1 MYRKRLE
8 STNYTY
14 SFSGSLAYDG
24 LWSLAF
30 ALNKTN
36 TMLQSMTREE
46 VLNVTGC
53 AVESGIHWELV
64 PLENFTN
71 DNELMGCVI
80 RWNLQRTDFVGVSVC
95 LGSLHT
101 V

>member
-46 VLNVTGC
+46 VLNITGC
-53 AVESGIHWELV
+53 AAIHWELIL
-64 PLENFTN
+64 LENFTN

-80 RWNLQRTDFVGVSVC
+80 RWNLQRTDFVGVSVH
-95 LGSLHT
+95 LASLYT